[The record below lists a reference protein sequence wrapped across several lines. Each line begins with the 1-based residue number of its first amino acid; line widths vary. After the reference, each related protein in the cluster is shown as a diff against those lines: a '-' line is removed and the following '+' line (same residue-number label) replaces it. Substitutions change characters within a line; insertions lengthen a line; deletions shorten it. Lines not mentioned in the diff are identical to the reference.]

1 MALVLVD
8 SYEVTALI
16 MCLSSLFDED
26 SVCDESF
33 KTFPTLK
40 ISGFRGMRTLSF
52 SGKHRY
58 CYLLRNS
65 FSRSKIFSALLSLTL
80 ENNNLNSIKQ

>member
-26 SVCDESF
+26 SVCDVSF

-40 ISGFRGMRTLSF
+40 ISGFRGMRLCLFQGNTGTAIFLGTVSPDQKYF
-52 SGKHRY
+52 LLY
-58 CYLLRNS
+58 CLL
-65 FSRSKIFSALLSLTL
+65 L
-80 ENNNLNSIKQ
+80 